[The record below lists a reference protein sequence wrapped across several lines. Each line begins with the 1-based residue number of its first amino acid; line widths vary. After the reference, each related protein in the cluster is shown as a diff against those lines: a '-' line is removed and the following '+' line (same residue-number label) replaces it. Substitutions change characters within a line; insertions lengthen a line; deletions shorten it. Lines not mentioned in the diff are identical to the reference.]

1 MSCYVFMYRMTP
13 RSTCTSVGR
22 NGTFKSN
29 WSSALDFKSGST
41 DTTKCQKIKCN
52 RESELGSIDSATKE
66 CASTFNEENTRNKR
80 IKKKMQVKSASR
92 QRGNRRVK
100 ANDRERHRMHELN
113 SALDTLRSVL
123 PTFPDDAK
131 LTKIE
136 TLRFAHNYIWALSET
151 LTIAGHVRQI
161 SNRDRDQENLAV
173 PSACLD
179 VRYSA
184 SSACASKCHSTN
196 SSSNCQET
204 QGYYSDLLLEKFN
217 SNFQD
222 NLTFNLICE

>member
-1 MSCYVFMYRMTP
+1 MTP
-13 RSTCTSVGR
+13 RSTCASVGR

-29 WSSALDFKSGST
+29 WCSALDFKSGSIHI
-41 DTTKCQKIKCN
+41 TKCQKIKCN
-52 RESELGSIDSATKE
+52 RELESDSIGSASKE
-66 CASTFNEENTRNKR
+66 CATAFNEENTRNKR
-80 IKKKMQVKSASR
+80 IKKKMPVKSASR
-92 QRGNRRVK
+92 HRGNRRVK
-100 ANDRERHRMHELN
+100 ANDRERHRMHQLN

-151 LTIAGHVRQI
+151 LRIADHVRQI
-161 SNRDRDQENLAV
+161 SNHDRDQENLVA

-184 SSACASKCHSTN
+184 SGACASKWHSTN
-196 SSSNCQET
+196 SSSNWQEN
-204 QGYYSDLLLEKFN
+204 QGYYTDF
-217 SNFQD
+217 F
-222 NLTFNLICE
+222 IRGI